1 MLATLPEPL
10 EDIHSHLPGLEE
22 ANNSYQLLS
31 ADQGPGSLRTIT
43 HLILI
48 VYHFLDELTEVQ
60 GGSKT
65 N

>member
-10 EDIHSHLPGLEE
+10 EDIHSHLPALEE

-31 ADQGPGSLRTIT
+31 SDQGPGTLRTIT

-48 VYHFLDELTEVQ
+48 VCHFLDELTEAQ
-60 GGSKT
+60 GGPKT